1 MKIIIFLFR
10 DLIEHQ
16 RVNRHSE
23 FNFVTGPDSAP
34 GINCRAR
41 ARCAGS
47 AGLPTCKLSV
57 SLLSLFPD
65 FLLVFRFPQVSPNNL
80 SISRSLSLHNYRRS
94 FICNSKKN
102 AARIGQS
109 ACDPRTDFDLHA
121 ARAGRPVPWNVRKS
135 TANHFPTIDCALPP
149 TTRPRI
155 SLLACVAEG
164 RCTCQ
169 AGAVTSW
176 TKAPKSSATHIS

>member
-10 DLIEHQ
+10 DLIKRQ

-23 FNFVTGPDSAP
+23 LNFVTGPDSAP
-34 GINCRAR
+34 GINCRLDCR
-41 ARCAGS
+41 ARVRCA
-47 AGLPTCKLSV
+47 
-57 SLLSLFPD
+57 SLFPYCPYSLI
-65 FLLVFRFPQVSPNNL
+65 FPWFSVFPRFPPNNL

-135 TANHFPTIDCALPP
+135 TANHFPTIDCALPL
-149 TTRPRI
+149 TTRPQI

>member
-1 MKIIIFLFR
+1 MSTVTRNSTSSQGQIPPPASTVGPER
-10 DLIEHQ
+10 GVPDLLGFQ
-16 RVNRHSE
+16 
-23 FNFVTGPDSAP
+23 
-34 GINCRAR
+34 
-41 ARCAGS
+41 
-47 AGLPTCKLSV
+47 LV
-57 SLLSLFPD
+57 SCLFPYCPYSPI
-65 FLLVFRFPQVSPNNL
+65 FFWFSVFPRFPPNNL

-94 FICNSKKN
+94 LICNSKEN

-109 ACDPRTDFDLHA
+109 ACDPRTDFDLHV
-121 ARAGRPVPWNVRKS
+121 ARAGRPVPWNVHKS
-135 TANHFPTIDCALPP
+135 TANHFPTIDCALPL

>member
-41 ARCAGS
+41 VRCARS
-47 AGLPTCKLSV
+47 AGLPTCKLSL

-65 FLLVFRFPQVSPNNL
+65 FPLVFRFPQVSPT
-80 SISRSLSLHNYRRS
+80 IFPSLGLCHYITTGGRS
-94 FICNSKKN
+94 FSISKKN
-102 AARIGQS
+102 APQDAAHIGQS
-109 ACDPRTDFDLHA
+109 ARDPRTARTDFDLHA

-135 TANHFPTIDCALPP
+135 TANHFPTIYCALPP
-149 TTRPRI
+149 PT
-155 SLLACVAEG
+155 
-164 RCTCQ
+164 
-169 AGAVTSW
+169 
-176 TKAPKSSATHIS
+176 